1 MIQGRLT
8 PGESQFL
15 GAVSV
20 SFELFVN
27 PAVDRAHG
35 YSDARRAILNETD
48 AAAAFAEIRT
58 WPGYAP
64 TALVS
69 LPGFAQSCG
78 VGEVL
83 YKDEGMRFGLG
94 SFKAL
99 GGAYAVLRQLADHVE
114 RATGTRP
121 DAAALERGDHRALTA
136 DVTVCCATD
145 GNHGRSVAWGAHT
158 FGCACVIYLH
168 ATVSSGRERSIAQ
181 YGARIE
187 RTTGNYDE
195 SVHQASADTAAKGW
209 IVISDTSWE
218 GYTQIPGDVMHG
230 YTVMAEE
237 MMAAIKGDGA
247 AKPITHV
254 FVPGGVGG
262 IAAAILAPLWW
273 SLGTRRPTLIIVEPE
288 RAACLFASA
297 RAGELTTL
305 TGDIETVMAGLCCGE
320 PSASAWTLLGPG
332 ADAFMTIAD
341 DAALAIM
348 CVLAD
353 AIDSDPAI
361 VCGES
366 AAASPAALAAI
377 MADAS
382 AASALGLNDQSRVL
396 LLGTEGDTDAE
407 LYQKIVGRSADA
419 VRAA

>member
-1 MIQGRLT
+1 M
-8 PGESQFL
+8 
-15 GAVSV
+15 

-27 PAVDRAHG
+27 PAVDRARS
-35 YSDARRAILNETD
+35 YSDAHRAILNETD

-69 LPGFAQSCG
+69 LPGFAQACG

-83 YKDEGMRFGLG
+83 YKDEGTRFGLG

-99 GGAYAVLRQLADHVE
+99 GGAYAVLHQLADHVE

-121 DAAALERGDHRALTA
+121 DAAALTRGDHRALTA
-136 DVTVCCATD
+136 GVTVCCATD

-158 FGCACVIYLH
+158 FGCACLIYLH
-168 ATVSSGRERSIAQ
+168 ATVSAGREQAIAQ
-181 YGARIE
+181 QGARIE

-195 SVHQASADTAAKGW
+195 SVHQASADAAANDW

-237 MMAAIKGDGA
+237 MMAAIKGGDGA

-262 IAAAILAPLWW
+262 VAAAILAPLWW
-273 SLGTRRPTLIIVEPE
+273 SLGTHRPTLVVVEPE

-297 RAGELTTL
+297 RAGKLTTL
-305 TGDIETVMAGLCCGE
+305 SGDIETVMAGLCCGE

-332 ADAFMTIAD
+332 ADAFMTIPD
-341 DAALAIM
+341 DAALAMM

-353 AIDSDPAI
+353 AIEPDPAL

-366 AAASPAALAAI
+366 SAASPAALAAI

-382 AASALGLNDQSRVL
+382 AASALDLDGQSRVL
-396 LLGTEGDTDAE
+396 LLGTEGDTDPE
-407 LYQKIVGRSADA
+407 LYKEIVGRSADA

>member
-1 MIQGRLT
+1 M
-8 PGESQFL
+8 
-15 GAVSV
+15 
-20 SFELFVN
+20 SFELFIN

-35 YSDARRAILNETD
+35 YSDAQRAILNESD
-48 AAAAFAEIRT
+48 AAAAVAEIRT

-69 LPGFAQSCG
+69 LPGFAQACG

-83 YKDEGMRFGLG
+83 YKDEGTRFGLA

-99 GGAYAVLRQLADHVE
+99 GGAYAVLRQLADRVE
-114 RATGTRP
+114 RTTGTRP
-121 DAAALERGDHRALTA
+121 DAAALARGDHRALTA
-136 DVTVCCATD
+136 DITVCCATD
-145 GNHGRSVAWGAHT
+145 GNHGRSVAWGAQT

-168 ATVSSGRERSIAQ
+168 ATVSNGREQAISQ

-195 SVHQASADTAAKGW
+195 SVHQASADAAANGW

-237 MMAAIKGDGA
+237 MMTEIKGNGA

-262 IAAAILAPLWW
+262 VAAAILAPLWW
-273 SLGTRRPTLIIVEPE
+273 SLGPRRPTLVVVEPE

-332 ADAFMTIAD
+332 ADAFMTIPD
-341 DAALAIM
+341 DAALAM
-348 CVLAD
+348 MRVLAD
-353 AIDSDPAI
+353 AIEADPPV

-377 MADAS
+377 MADTS
-382 AASALGLNDQSRVL
+382 AAGALGLDEQSRVL
-396 LLGTEGDTDAE
+396 LLGTEGDTDPE
-407 LYQKIVGRSADA
+407 LYKEIVGRSADA
-419 VRAA
+419 VRTA